1 MTDERPP
8 LTAGSDDRVGSPK
21 PEDVRRYTRHAMAVT
36 GDHET
41 NLREV
46 RAAIFFDRDGTLIKD
61 VGYIKNPDDVEL
73 SPDAAGA
80 VRRMNYA
87 LWPVI
92 VVTNQSGIARG
103 LLTEWDYERVREKL
117 DDQLAERGAYVNAH
131 YHCPHHPDFTG
142 PCECRK
148 PGTLLF
154 DRAMGDHAIDPAL
167 SVFVGDRLRDI
178 LPAKH
183 YGARGILVPGPATP
197 ADELAVATRQFEVAA
212 TLSDAVHEILHV

>member
-1 MTDERPP
+1 M
-8 LTAGSDDRVGSPK
+8 
-21 PEDVRRYTRHAMAVT
+21 RRKA
-36 GDHET
+36 
-41 NLREV
+41 L
-46 RAAIFFDRDGTLIKD
+46 FLDRDGTLIND

-103 LLTEWDYERVREKL
+103 MLTEWDYERVREQL
-117 DDQLAERGAYVNAH
+117 DDQLAERGAYINAH

-142 PCECRK
+142 RCECRK
-148 PGTLLF
+148 PGMQLF
-154 DRAMGDHAIDPAL
+154 DRAMGEHAIDPAL

-197 ADELAVATRQFEVAA
+197 ADELDVAKRQFEVAT
-212 TLSDAVHEILHV
+212 TLSLAVHMILHV